1 MEQDKNQNTSGR
13 KVLRHWHTIFGT
25 FLDKRL
31 KPANIQVEL
40 EVKAA
45 KSLPA
50 MDILLLRPQ
59 SQSDWTQEQ
68 RALLPDGLRSCG
80 SSRIVIE
87 FKYSESFGTEAV
99 IQAQVYDW
107 LYRKSEHLAK
117 SDVSTFL
124 VCSKSPNH
132 KRLAELSYVPSGFPG
147 VYTNTHGLGKRI
159 GVIALNEL
167 SDEDHNLAF
176 KLFASK
182 NRIRNQSLENLKRA
196 PLISEEAVYFLN
208 ALKVQW
214 QDKGAQLM
222 MISMTEK
229 EILEYG
235 KSLSELILNN
245 VSYEMRLKGI
255 PASERLKDIPA
266 SERLKD
272 IPASERLKDIPA
284 SERLKDIPA
293 SELFRNIP
301 ADELRA
307 LILKDEQLRDLLQ
320 PS

>member
-1 MEQDKNQNTSGR
+1 MEHDKSQTTSGR

-31 KPANIQVEL
+31 KPVNIQVEL

-45 KSLPA
+45 KNLPA
-50 MDILLLRPQ
+50 MDI
-59 SQSDWTQEQ
+59 
-68 RALLPDGLRSCG
+68 
-80 SSRIVIE
+80 
-87 FKYSESFGTEAV
+87 
-99 IQAQVYDW
+99 
-107 LYRKSEHLAK
+107 H
-117 SDVSTFL
+117 
-124 VCSKSPNH
+124 
-132 KRLAELSYVPSGFPG
+132 
-147 VYTNTHGLGKRI
+147 
-159 GVIALNEL
+159 EL

-182 NRIRNQSLENLKRA
+182 HRIRNQSLENLKRA

-222 MISMTEK
+222 MISMTEE

-284 SERLKDIPA
+284 SE
-293 SELFRNIP
+293 LFKNIP

-307 LILKDEQLRDLLQ
+307 LILNDEQLRDLLQ
-320 PS
+320 PG